1 LALRTFRPRRV
12 HREAVAVAERFD
24 STSARLHAAAAGLF
38 WNKGYAAT
46 TTREPASLLGLQ
58 KASLYHHMESKEELL
73 YSLCV
78 ESLGNI
84 RSAVEEAVG
93 EAGDPLERVRALI
106 RAHVVSMLVDKE
118 KHATMLTE
126 LRSLSEERRREVI
139 RLRDEYERIV
149 RSVLAEGQR
158 AGVLRGDLPAKH
170 LALCLLD
177 LMNWAI
183 FWFRSGEELSPERL
197 AGVFTTLFLE
207 GAGSKG
213 EPPPS

>member
-1 LALRTFRPRRV
+1 M
-12 HREAVAVAERFD
+12 AERFD

-46 TTREPASLLGLQ
+46 TTRELAAVLGLQ

-73 YSLCV
+73 YDICV

-84 RSAVEEAVG
+84 RSAVEAAVEG
-93 EAGDPLERVRALI
+93 VEDPLERVRALI
-106 RAHVVSMLVDKE
+106 RAHVVSMLMDKE

-126 LRSLSEERRREVI
+126 MRSLSEKRRREVI
-139 RLRDEYERIV
+139 RLRDEYERLV
-149 RSVLAEGQR
+149 RSVLAEAQE
-158 AGVLRGDLPAKH
+158 AGVLRDDLSAKQ
-170 LALCLLD
+170 LALCLLN

-197 AGVFTTLFLE
+197 AEVFTTLFLE
-207 GAGSKG
+207 GAGTGG
-213 EPPPS
+213 EASPEGRGGTR

>member
-1 LALRTFRPRRV
+1 MT
-12 HREAVAVAERFD
+12 ERFD
-24 STSARLHAAAAGLF
+24 STLARLHAAAAGLF

-46 TTREPASLLGLQ
+46 TTRELAALLGLQ
-58 KASLYHHMESKEELL
+58 KASLYYHMESKEELL
-73 YSLCV
+73 YDICV

-84 RSAVEEAVG
+84 RSAVEAAVEG
-93 EAGDPLERVRALI
+93 VEDPLERVRTLI
-106 RAHVVSMLVDKE
+106 RAHVVPMLIDKE

-126 LRSLSEERRREVI
+126 MRSLSDERRREVI

-158 AGVLRGDLPAKH
+158 AGVLRSDLPAKH

-183 FWFRSGEELSPERL
+183 FWFHSGEELSPERL
-197 AGVFTTLFLE
+197 AKVFTTLFLE
-207 GAGSKG
+207 GAGNKG
-213 EPPPS
+213 APSP